1 MNNVVVKFVEDDMVL
16 SINMKSA
23 ECFSVNHLWE
33 KTYMDIGNLQQQQ
46 QQQPSAEF
54 RLQSDEHHV
63 RKILQLNDVTICLDK
78 LDSRTNNKISFY
90 QDPLIYR
97 CSIQSR
103 LDFKFSSNLNLNN
116 IDQQLKLIKLNLYC
130 RKFDMSIT
138 DKQLPMLIR
147 LIELIIAIS
156 YGTLKLPESSGSSSS
171 SSDLTFEHS
180 DTMNASNQLKPNL
193 NPASLNPT
201 IISELKANDEQLSLD
216 ISNDLYT
223 QQQQHQQQ
231 QQGWLSWAWSYVPSV
246 SDLIPDG
253 GEENVPTAAQL
264 ETLIKDP
271 IQTIIGFYFDELN
284 IAFKLTQQVNHDH
297 HQSSKAYAFEP
308 FVVCSMKG
316 IAFESNLKQNFAHL
330 LLGVSF
336 INLRSMGSC
345 CCRLCPKPTENE
357 IVFLRAGSDYL
368 EEKTFHY
375 MSGSLFDIIEESLA
389 MSNEEVL
396 VNSTD
401 NSSTKIDSAVFK
413 PPVDLSSNNSKSRD
427 KFGNVDENYGSQR
440 FGAFLMDNL
449 KTTIDIKKPKSENEA
464 NDSEMDINIELSS
477 SHPDIASL
485 VFILY
490 DIEVNVSAN
499 LLHRTVK
506 MFECSRQHEY
516 TRPYSTLAHSPPVF
530 NENSISA
537 YLAELMSQQ
546 ELNATDEISTQLHLK
561 RIAKKLEKYIP
572 LMNVSCT
579 IKNPKIKM
587 HPYSHFLIASIA
599 SQVFKVILIV

>member
-413 PPVDLSSNNSKSRD
+413 PPVDLSSD
-427 KFGNVDENYGSQR
+427 KFTKLFVTVHPFGVEGDIPGKCSNSNYGIRSL
-440 FGAFLMDNL
+440 FKHLKEENPHLDTSDYILTNFDVDTVFHKNFLDILNL
-449 KTTIDIKKPKSENEA
+449 SILENEKDLAKIVFQPLLYYNWNLDKLSFFTRIIGVLRVNSIFFIKTTKN
-464 NDSEMDINIELSS
+464 L
-477 SHPDIASL
+477 
-485 VFILY
+485 FILY
-490 DIEVNVSAN
+490 HGSI
-499 LLHRTVK
+499 
-506 MFECSRQHEY
+506 
-516 TRPYSTLAHSPPVF
+516 F
-530 NENSISA
+530 NFQRA
-537 YLAELMSQQ
+537 Q
-546 ELNATDEISTQLHLK
+546 
-561 RIAKKLEKYIP
+561 
-572 LMNVSCT
+572 
-579 IKNPKIKM
+579 
-587 HPYSHFLIASIA
+587 
-599 SQVFKVILIV
+599 